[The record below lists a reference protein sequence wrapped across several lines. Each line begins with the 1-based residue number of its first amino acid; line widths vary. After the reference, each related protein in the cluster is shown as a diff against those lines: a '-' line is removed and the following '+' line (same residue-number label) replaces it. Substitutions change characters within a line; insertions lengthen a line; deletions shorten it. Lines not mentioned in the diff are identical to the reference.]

1 MSNKSFEEEKNE
13 VLKEIEKCKKEAEIL
28 VDRLDNF
35 SRCLYKCKTTEEVE
49 TEEILSLAHNIE
61 EGFKYIILR

>member
-13 VLKEIEKCKKEAEIL
+13 VLKEIETCKKEAETLI
-28 VDRLDNF
+28 DRLNNF
-35 SRCLYKCKTTEEVE
+35 SNCLYKCKTKEEVE
-49 TEEILSLAHNIE
+49 TEDMLSLAHNLE